1 MRTRNQ
7 SKKRS
12 SSSSPSSPSLAPS
25 RGKNVIE
32 SGNDSDR
39 RISMKHQDN
48 GDHIEK
54 PEEVIPGASEC
65 TYSHRLPEDRSEED
79 GGHEAEKEV
88 SCSTMMPENVQRE
101 EKVDKNVFHTLPEK
115 EDTDESDW
123 EDGFVSVSDTK
134 NFHSDNMPR
143 ELIVEFSDL
152 PSSSRK
158 KPIRRASAEEKE
170 LAELAHKVHLLCL
183 LARGR
188 LVDNAC
194 DDPLIQASLLSL
206 VPRHLLKAVEV
217 PKLTAD
223 NLTLIVN
230 WFHNY
235 FPVKSSNSSEKPFK
249 RSLAS
254 ALENY
259 GGTPEEVAAL
269 SVSLFRALNLT
280 TRLVCT
286 LDAISLKPDGKR
298 DADMA
303 GYPNKNGNSMG
314 TGIFDSPT
322 LMVDKP
328 NQASTSVKTC
338 SSKTGS
344 YGDITDERSHI
355 VPSRVNKTNSPSKA
369 ILSKY
374 MPDSML
380 NDSELDSSVCNSD
393 DTTMICSPVKAGGPK
408 RKGDLEFE
416 LEMERAL
423 SATAAAVAD
432 RKLSSDLNDF
442 PGDASDI
449 CSPSKRIKRIKSE
462 ESPSQGTSTA
472 IGSRKIGAPLYWA
485 EIFCSGENL
494 TGKWVHV
501 DVANGIIDGEAKVEA
516 ASIACRKSLRYVVA
530 FAGHGAK
537 DVTRRYCTK
546 WYKIAP
552 KRVNSHWWD
561 AVLAPLRELEAR
573 ATGDAVYLDS
583 HQHNT
588 SNELEEKP
596 SKTFGSVGT
605 SANGTANSTSVED
618 FVLSCR
624 SSIVKHDGKR
634 TEKCD
639 LNTDSHSRAQA
650 SHCFAS
656 FCDFLLLT
664 FLQSQAYKNHPL
676 YVIERWLN
684 KYQILHPR
692 GPLLGFCSGHPV
704 FPRTC
709 VQILHTK
716 QRWLRDGL
724 QVKAGE
730 SPAKV
735 VKRARKPVNMQG
747 SESGA
752 CEEDNDDGSI
762 ALYGKWQTEPLNLP
776 CAVNGIVPKNE
787 RGQVDVWSEKCLP
800 PGTVHLRLPR
810 VVPVAKRL
818 EINFA
823 PAMVGFEFRNGCS
836 VPVFDGIVVC
846 TEFKDAIMEAHAEE
860 VEQLETEEKKRNETL
875 ALSRW
880 YQLLSSIITR
890 QRLNEI
896 YGDGSSS
903 DIHRQK
909 DDKQGTTHTSS
920 SGDARVSNDECH
932 DRFASKHSF
941 KVTGGDHEHH
951 EHVFPIEDQSFD
963 EENSTRTKR
972 CPCGFSVQVEE
983 L

>member
-7 SKKRS
+7 SKKRPSPSPSPS
-12 SSSSPSSPSLAPS
+12 SSSQAPS
-25 RGKNVIE
+25 RVNNVIE
-32 SGNDSDR
+32 SGHDSDR
-39 RISMKHQDN
+39 RISLKQQDS
-48 GDHIEK
+48 GYHIEK
-54 PEEVIPGASEC
+54 PEEVIPGSSKC
-65 TYSHRLPEDRSEED
+65 TYSNRLPEDRSGED

-88 SCSTMMPENVQRE
+88 YCSTMMPGNAPHEDE
-101 EKVDKNVFHTLPEK
+101 TDKNVSHTLHEK

-123 EDGFVSVSDTK
+123 EDGYVAVSDTK
-134 NFHSDNMPR
+134 NVLSDNTPR
-143 ELIVEFSDL
+143 ELIVEFSDS

-188 LVDNAC
+188 LIDSAC

-206 VPRHLLKAVEV
+206 VPKHLPKALEI
-217 PKLTAD
+217 PILTAE
-223 NLTLIVN
+223 NLTPIVN

-235 FPVKSSNSSEKPFK
+235 FPVKSSNSSENPFK
-249 RSLAS
+249 WSLAS
-254 ALENY
+254 ALENH

-280 TRLVCT
+280 TRFVCI
-286 LDAISLKPDGKR
+286 LDAMSLKPDGKQ

-303 GYPNKNGNSMG
+303 GYPNQNGNSMG

-322 LMVDKP
+322 PMVNKP
-328 NQASTSVKTC
+328 RQASTSVKTC

-344 YGDITDERSHI
+344 YGDITDERSHR
-355 VPSRVNKTNSPSKA
+355 VPSRVNKTNSASKA

-380 NDSELDSSVCNSD
+380 NGNVLNSSVCNID
-393 DTTMICSPVKAGGPK
+393 DTTVICPPEKAGGPK

-423 SATAAAVAD
+423 SATAATVAD
-432 RKLSSDLNDF
+432 RKLSSDLNDL

-449 CSPSKRIKRIKSE
+449 CSPSKRIKRIKSG
-462 ESPSQGTSTA
+462 ESPSSSQGTSTA
-472 IGSRKIGAPLYWA
+472 IGSKKIGAPLYWA

-501 DVANGIIDGEAKVEA
+501 DVVNGIIDGEAKVEA

-530 FAGHGAK
+530 FAGRGAK

-561 AVLAPLRELEAR
+561 AVLAPLKELEAA
-573 ATGDAVYLDS
+573 ATGGAVYLDN

-588 SNELEEKP
+588 SNDLEEKP

-605 SANGTANSTSVED
+605 SVNGTAKTTSVED
-618 FVLSCR
+618 SVLSCR
-624 SSIVKHDGKR
+624 SPIAKHDGKQS
-634 TEKCD
+634 ENFK
-639 LNTDSHSRAQA
+639 L
-650 SHCFAS
+650 
-656 FCDFLLLT
+656 FCEFLSYILLIT
-664 FLQSQAYKNHPL
+664 FLQPQAYKNHPL

-684 KYQILHPR
+684 MYQILHPR

-716 QRWLRDGL
+716 QRWLRDGM

-735 VKRARKPVNMQG
+735 VKRARKPVNMQD

-818 EINFA
+818 EIDFA
-823 PAMVGFEFRNGCS
+823 PAMVGFEFRNGRS

-860 VEQLETEEKKRNETL
+860 VERLEAEEKKRNEGQ

-903 DIHRQK
+903 DIHHRN
-909 DDKQGTTHTSS
+909 DDKQGTTHISS
-920 SGDARVSNDECH
+920 SGAGR
-932 DRFASKHSF
+932 
-941 KVTGGDHEHH
+941 
-951 EHVFPIEDQSFD
+951 
-963 EENSTRTKR
+963 STRVLMKR
-972 CPCGFSVQVEE
+972 ILRGRSDALVDFQQNVFRLPMQHRKSGTLMQMKKNGFGFYIEIRSK
-983 L
+983 